1 MYDTQESVITSW
13 AAMSNDFPTR
23 SDVPNLFLMAAIYL
37 ALGLFAILK
46 PDALRAVMDNVAN
59 SWKERSWHPYK
70 MPRPVLRIVVGG
82 IGIGVSALF
91 AYFAYVA
98 LHR

>member
-1 MYDTQESVITSW
+1 
-13 AAMSNDFPTR
+13 MSHDFPTR

-46 PDALRAVMDNVAN
+46 PDALGSVMDNFAN

-70 MPRPVLRIVVGG
+70 TPRSVLRIAVGC
-82 IGIGVSALF
+82 IGTGVSALF
-91 AYFAYVA
+91 VYFAYVA
-98 LHR
+98 IIR